1 LGIDRINNTLL
12 RPLITRMKYMHIAK
26 LCKIMKVVF
35 NKILGILSIKVFFLN
50 NFFVKVKKKFERDN
64 DCFSRWGG
72 GEGVVD
78 KRL

>member
-1 LGIDRINNTLL
+1 
-12 RPLITRMKYMHIAK
+12 MHIAK

-50 NFFVKVKKKFERDN
+50 NFFVKVKTFFLKEIMIVLA
-64 DCFSRWGG
+64 GG
-72 GEGVVD
+72 GGGGGGVVD